1 MEKIGL
7 PKELA
12 IKIVKGDGKRVIAVF
27 ADPNCHYCQQ
37 FEDGLRQVDNITIY
51 VFPYNILSV
60 DSMYLITRDLVLS
73 RSCKSMGRLDGRK
86 KATTCSQA
94 RLRFSQR

>member
-51 VFPYNILSV
+51 V
-60 DSMYLITRDLVLS
+60 
-73 RSCKSMGRLDGRK
+73 
-86 KATTCSQA
+86 
-94 RLRFSQR
+94 